1 MILHGSVR
9 RARNFL
15 DVAETSD
22 AERDQG
28 RAVIPGNT
36 PDGRSEAETAM
47 DVADRCSDDTG
58 PSLAL
63 HSELVQSLWE
73 SSGKRKLLSHP
84 KGPSDRRD
92 GILCT
97 AVKAVLCKHL
107 FSLLKHFR

>member
-1 MILHGSVR
+1 
-9 RARNFL
+9 
-15 DVAETSD
+15 
-22 AERDQG
+22 
-28 RAVIPGNT
+28 
-36 PDGRSEAETAM
+36 M
-47 DVADRCSDDTG
+47 DVAHRCSDDTG

-97 AVKAVLCKHL
+97 AVKAVLCKHY
-107 FSLLKHFR
+107 SLCSSIFVKKLAITLRVRLLCSG